1 MDDDD
6 KPFVCNAPGCGQKF
20 TNSDH
25 LNVHRQKHQLS
36 LNIGRQGESIVDQ
49 TPTPTRFLPKTAED
63 GGDIFGVLPD
73 ANPFEQDFKKAAL
86 APKPGPLPVISVS
99 PPETIERS
107 QNSRPTLIQNKALD
121 KIRIPNNN
129 NKSSIKIVDGN
140 SGKTKN
146 IFGDGTNSVTIVVN
160 TQQNAISG
168 SSFSSKANPKGAAT
182 VLISTQNNIA
192 PIIVKPNPEGK
203 LQGMPIIGLKPG
215 GQKDSVRSAVPTPA
229 IVAPRGHQNGAID
242 ASKSSLTKQKLKEV
256 IQQNAVNS
264 RASVLT
270 NQNTSQTFVA
280 SSGSIPSPSNS
291 IVSDTSDKMLDDMDD
306 EFKSGPIKRSRRSQE
321 DLDPEERRRKFLER
335 NRAAASRCR
344 QKRKVWVQQLEKKAD
359 DLSTTNVSLQNEI
372 NVLKS
377 EVAQLKALLL
387 AHKDCPITMQQ
398 QQKTLIKHSNGG
410 FSEQAEGHILN
421 FSTIIKPRFETAE
434 EVASS
439 ALTDMAN
446 QSHATEP
453 PHPTVSVI
461 SAANS
466 TSSIDTVVFSD

>member
-1 MDDDD
+1 
-6 KPFVCNAPGCGQKF
+6 
-20 TNSDH
+20 
-25 LNVHRQKHQLS
+25 
-36 LNIGRQGESIVDQ
+36 
-49 TPTPTRFLPKTAED
+49 
-63 GGDIFGVLPD
+63 
-73 ANPFEQDFKKAAL
+73 
-86 APKPGPLPVISVS
+86 
-99 PPETIERS
+99 
-107 QNSRPTLIQNKALD
+107 
-121 KIRIPNNN
+121 
-129 NKSSIKIVDGN
+129 
-140 SGKTKN
+140 
-146 IFGDGTNSVTIVVN
+146 
-160 TQQNAISG
+160 
-168 SSFSSKANPKGAAT
+168 
-182 VLISTQNNIA
+182 
-192 PIIVKPNPEGK
+192 
-203 LQGMPIIGLKPG
+203 
-215 GQKDSVRSAVPTPA
+215 
-229 IVAPRGHQNGAID
+229 
-242 ASKSSLTKQKLKEV
+242 
-256 IQQNAVNS
+256 
-264 RASVLT
+264 
-270 NQNTSQTFVA
+270 
-280 SSGSIPSPSNS
+280 
-291 IVSDTSDKMLDDMDD
+291 MDD